1 MERKHHPSLGVYV
14 LTSSGYV
21 AGRGHLEVALAAV
34 DGGANAVQL
43 RAPELGDPE
52 LLALASEIASACR
65 AAGAL
70 FLVNDRIEMALASGA
85 DGVHLGQG
93 DLEGEPRERL
103 GPEALLGISVE
114 TPGQASAAEAA
125 GADYVAVT
133 VWATPTKPEARPR
146 GLEGLREVVAATSLP
161 VVGIGGIHLGN
172 VMEVLDAGA
181 EGVAVISAVGAMPDP
196 VAATRELG
204 DVVRR
209 WKAGDRGLEK
219 RARTRER

>member
-1 MERKHHPSLGVYV
+1 MERRSRPSLGVYV
-14 LTSSGYV
+14 LTSTGYV

-34 DGGANAVQL
+34 EGGADAVQL
-43 RAPELGDPE
+43 RAPELGDRE
-52 LLALASEIASACR
+52 LLALASEIAPPCR
-65 AAGAL
+65 AAGVA
-70 FLVNDRIEMALASGA
+70 FVVNDRIQVALASGA

-103 GPEALLGISVE
+103 GPDPVLGISVE
-114 TPGQASAAEAA
+114 TPEQAIAAEAA

-146 GLEGLREVVAATSLP
+146 GLDGIREVVAAISVP

-172 VMEVLDAGA
+172 ATEVLDAGA

-196 VAATRELG
+196 AAATRELV
-204 DVVRR
+204 DVVGR
-209 WKAGDRGLEK
+209 WKAADR
-219 RARTRER
+219 